1 MTGRSGRVEVGG
13 NRFFYRWEGPAGGP
27 VVMMAH
33 AMGTSHRIWDRQAPA
48 LADRYRL
55 LLYDWRGHGASDA
68 PEGPYSLDGFAADAV
83 GVMDALGIDR
93 VVWVGISTGGMIGQG
108 VAIGHPG
115 RVQAAALCNT
125 MARATPRY
133 RQWVVER
140 QAAVRAS
147 GMAPVWDMTH
157 KLWFSDAYAD
167 AAGPDYAAIRGLFTA
182 TDTAGYL
189 AGTSAVAELDY
200 LDRLDRISCPVL
212 VLGAGD
218 DPVTPPA
225 RAEELRGGIAGAE
238 LAMLPGLRHFSNVEA
253 PDAFNAPLRAF
264 LDRVTSRRR

>member
-1 MTGRSGRVEVGG
+1 MTEGYVETGG
-13 NRFFYRWEGPAGGP
+13 NRFFYRWEGRDDGP

-33 AMGTSHRIWDRQAPA
+33 AMGTSHHIWDHQAPA
-48 LADRYRL
+48 LSDRYRL

-68 PEGPYSLDGFAADAV
+68 PEGPYSLDGFVSDAV
-83 GVMDALGIDR
+83 GVMDALGIER
-93 VVWVGISTGGMIGQG
+93 VIWVGISTGGMIGQG
-108 VAIGHPG
+108 VAIGHPD

-125 MARATPRY
+125 MARATPWY

-140 QAAVRAS
+140 QAVVRAS

-167 AAGPDYAAIRGLFTA
+167 AAGPDYAAVRDAFNA
-182 TDTAGYL
+182 TDITGYL

-200 LDRLDRISCPVL
+200 LDRLHRISCPVL

-218 DPVTPPA
+218 DPVTPPV
-225 RAEELRGGIAGAE
+225 RAEELRDGIAGAE
-238 LAMLPGLRHFSNVEA
+238 LVMLPALRHFSNVEA
-253 PDAFNAPLRAF
+253 PEAFNPPLLAF
-264 LDRVTSRRR
+264 LDRVTSPTR

>member
-1 MTGRSGRVEVGG
+1 MTEGYVEVGG
-13 NRFFYRWEGPAGGP
+13 NRFFYRREGPAAGP

-48 LADRYRL
+48 LAARYRL

-68 PEGPYSLDGFAADAV
+68 PEGPYSLDGFTADAV
-83 GVMDALGIDR
+83 GVMDALGIER
-93 VVWVGISTGGMIGQG
+93 VIWVGISTGGMIGQG
-108 VAIGHPG
+108 VAIEHPD

-125 MARATPRY
+125 MARATPWY

-140 QAAVRAS
+140 QAVVRDS

-157 KLWFSDAYAD
+157 KLWFSDIFAD
-167 AAGPDYAAIRGLFTA
+167 AAGSDYVAVRDVFNA
-182 TDTAGYL
+182 TDITGYL

-200 LDRLDRISCPVL
+200 LDQLDRISCPVL
-212 VLGAGD
+212 VLGASD

-225 RAEELRGGIAGAE
+225 RAEELRDGIARAE
-238 LAMLPGLRHFSNVEA
+238 LVMLPGLRHFSNVEA
-253 PDAFNAPLRAF
+253 PDAFNAPLLDF
-264 LDRVTSRRR
+264 LERVTSPPR